1 MNKQEAIKRVE
12 ELYGYGSI
20 AKTVADI
27 ISQIHEPQKVTVP
40 SFIDSFIR
48 YAKAEGMSL
57 FIAMDNAQNKE
68 SEWIIKNGDTFA
80 CAWLD
85 GYTIEQ
91 ERLYTVEIPNPNATH
106 DDVYILGRNLSGSV
120 SIWRGIGDIRDYD
133 SNFKLTEA
141 EIKQDFEWAWDAGF
155 AKEVKEN

>member
-85 GYTIEQ
+85 GYEIEQ
-91 ERLYTVEIPNPNATH
+91 QLYTVEIPNPNIDKSHITVLKRMK
-106 DDVYILGRNLSGSV
+106 DSDNDIELCVFVRPDLSESK
-120 SIWRGIGDIRDYD
+120 
-133 SNFKLTEA
+133 FQLTES
-141 EIKQDFEWAWDAGF
+141 EIKKDFAWAWQF
-155 AKEVKEN
+155 AKEVE